1 MDNKQ
6 VNKSW
11 CGAQGKGPTMDLLFY
26 VSAIKIDADGLCPSQ
41 GQCVLRHHVKC
52 KLTKIPQLAMHRNV
66 KEMGA

>member
-11 CGAQGKGPTMDLLFY
+11 CGAQGKGPIMDLLFY
-26 VSAIKIDADGLCPSQ
+26 VLAIKIDANGLRPSQ

-52 KLTKIPQLAMHRNV
+52 KLTKIPQLAMDHNV